1 MHRNSPWM
9 LGEEEGLSGDLTSR
23 SSGWRS
29 DECGHATRSG
39 GNDDLSSG
47 ESGCLH
53 KRKPKEG
60 REWMRWRIVRLLALF
75 IGRRREGRWCHGEK
89 MVGASGVIQ

>member
-1 MHRNSPWM
+1 MHGNSPWM

-39 GNDDLSSG
+39 SDDDLSSVRVG
-47 ESGCLH
+47 ACTRENQRKEESGCGGGL
-53 KRKPKEG
+53 
-60 REWMRWRIVRLLALF
+60 
-75 IGRRREGRWCHGEK
+75 
-89 MVGASGVIQ
+89 